1 MQNVVLANV
10 QIIFP
15 SIAQNDSKILQKDAR
30 LNGKTSLASRQII
43 SSRNNGLTP
52 VKRLRMIATGST
64 EKKKILVV
72 NDSESSAKVLRAK
85 KGGLYATVPKHE
97 MHRSSK
103 SDLETQKIYREGK
116 KFEESTSNKIK
127 PLLRREGTNIDSTC
141 KDISKTKNNH
151 GRWGKFVEYSPQGKP
166 KTLNASKEGSKFGS
180 ANDFFS
186 LRTFKDL
193 GASEDMLQALK
204 TQGILRPSHIQVL
217 NACRAISRAGMPFR
231 SMVATGGFKWK
242 TQRENLEQGT
252 DILIATPGRFCFLLQ
267 EGELQPSNLLSM
279 VLDEVDIL
287 FDDED
292 FAIAL
297 ETLTSSAPLA
307 AQYLFVTATLP
318 LDVHNK
324 IVERFPDC
332 KAILGPGLHRTCS
345 GLEEILIDCS
355 GEGEEKN
362 PETAFSNKKTALLQI
377 VEQFSV
383 RKTLVFCNKIETCRK
398 VENILKRI
406 DRQGQKIRVLPFHA
420 AVSQESRASN
430 MKCFLDP
437 QSEQSLFL
445 ICTDRASRGLD
456 LINVDHVLLFDFP
469 RDPSEYVRRVGRTA
483 RGAGGRGKAFVFVVG
498 KQVSLAQRII
508 DRNEK
513 GQPLHDLPSVL

>member
-1 MQNVVLANV
+1 
-10 QIIFP
+10 
-15 SIAQNDSKILQKDAR
+15 
-30 LNGKTSLASRQII
+30 
-43 SSRNNGLTP
+43 
-52 VKRLRMIATGST
+52 
-64 EKKKILVV
+64 
-72 NDSESSAKVLRAK
+72 
-85 KGGLYATVPKHE
+85 

-204 TQGILRPSHIQVL
+204 TQGILRPSHIQALAYKHVLDGQSCIIAEQSGSGKTLAYLAPLVQRLREEELKGKSKSFSKSPRALILVPTAELAAQVL